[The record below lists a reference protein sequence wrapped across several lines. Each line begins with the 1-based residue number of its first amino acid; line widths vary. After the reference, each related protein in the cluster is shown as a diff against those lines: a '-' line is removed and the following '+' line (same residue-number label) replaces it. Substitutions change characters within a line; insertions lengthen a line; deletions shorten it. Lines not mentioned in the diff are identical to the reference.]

1 MAAAAKHGTSWL
13 PQEAILIPY
22 AVFVTFHTAS
32 TCPFHRIFLSL
43 TNIPTCLTIDERILF
58 LNKFI
63 LPFSLHLP

>member
-43 TNIPTCLTIDERILF
+43 TNIPTCLTI
-58 LNKFI
+58 
-63 LPFSLHLP
+63 